1 MKGKNSMIIVSIIF
15 SVIFFLIAFFLIYQV
30 VKGKQKRL
38 GTYIMIVIC
47 LFVAVMFLYLVLTN
61 QFQQINYNVPTQN
74 IKTQISTV
82 FFIFLSTA
90 TYSNNSTVFF
100 VVIHVFHSPKESK
113 KMRHL

>member
-1 MKGKNSMIIVSIIF
+1 MIIVSIIF

-61 QFQQINYNVPTQN
+61 QFQQINYNKISTQN

-100 VVIHVFHSPKESK
+100 CSNPCFPFPKGI
-113 KMRHL
+113 

>member
-1 MKGKNSMIIVSIIF
+1 MIIVSIIF
-15 SVIFFLIAFFLIYQV
+15 SVIFFSVFFLIYQV

-61 QFQQINYNVPTQN
+61 QFQQINYNKFHTEYK
-74 IKTQISTV
+74 KTQISTV

-90 TYSNNSTVFF
+90 TYS
-100 VVIHVFHSPKESK
+100 K
-113 KMRHL
+113 

>member
-1 MKGKNSMIIVSIIF
+1 MIIVSIIF

-61 QFQQINYNVPTQN
+61 QFQQINYN
-74 IKTQISTV
+74 KSTEYKNTDINCV
-82 FFIFLSTA
+82 FYILKHG
-90 TYSNNSTVFF
+90 
-100 VVIHVFHSPKESK
+100 HV
-113 KMRHL
+113 LQ

>member
-1 MKGKNSMIIVSIIF
+1 MIIVSIIF

-61 QFQQINYNVPTQN
+61 QFQQINYIIDTEYKKHRYQLC
-74 IKTQISTV
+74 
-82 FFIFLSTA
+82 FL
-90 TYSNNSTVFF
+90 YS
-100 VVIHVFHSPKESK
+100 
-113 KMRHL
+113 

>member
-1 MKGKNSMIIVSIIF
+1 MIIVSIIF

-61 QFQQINYNVPTQN
+61 QFQQINYNVPHTEYKN
-74 IKTQISTV
+74 TDINCV
-82 FFIFLSTA
+82 FYILKHG
-90 TYSNNSTVFF
+90 
-100 VVIHVFHSPKESK
+100 HV
-113 KMRHL
+113 LQ

>member
-1 MKGKNSMIIVSIIF
+1 M
-15 SVIFFLIAFFLIYQV
+15 IYQV

-74 IKTQISTV
+74 IKNTDINCV
-82 FFIFLSTA
+82 FYILKHG
-90 TYSNNSTVFF
+90 
-100 VVIHVFHSPKESK
+100 HV
-113 KMRHL
+113 LQ

>member
-61 QFQQINYNVPTQN
+61 QFQQINYNKN
-74 IKTQISTV
+74 LHRI
-82 FFIFLSTA
+82 
-90 TYSNNSTVFF
+90 
-100 VVIHVFHSPKESK
+100 
-113 KMRHL
+113 

>member
-61 QFQQINYNVPTQN
+61 QFQQINYNKLSTQN
-74 IKTQISTV
+74 IKNTDINCV
-82 FFIFLSTA
+82 FYILKHG
-90 TYSNNSTVFF
+90 
-100 VVIHVFHSPKESK
+100 HV
-113 KMRHL
+113 LQ

>member
-1 MKGKNSMIIVSIIF
+1 MIIVSIIF

-61 QFQQINYNVPTQN
+61 QFQQINYNSHTEYKKHRYQLC
-74 IKTQISTV
+74 
-82 FFIFLSTA
+82 FL
-90 TYSNNSTVFF
+90 YS
-100 VVIHVFHSPKESK
+100 
-113 KMRHL
+113 

>member
-1 MKGKNSMIIVSIIF
+1 MIIVSIIF

-61 QFQQINYNVPTQN
+61 QFQQINYNASTQN
-74 IKTQISTV
+74 IKNTDINCV
-82 FFIFLSTA
+82 FYILKHG
-90 TYSNNSTVFF
+90 
-100 VVIHVFHSPKESK
+100 HV
-113 KMRHL
+113 LQ

>member
-1 MKGKNSMIIVSIIF
+1 MIIVSIIF

-61 QFQQINYNVPTQN
+61 QFQQINYNVLTQN
-74 IKTQISTV
+74 IKNTDINCV
-82 FFIFLSTA
+82 FYILKHG
-90 TYSNNSTVFF
+90 
-100 VVIHVFHSPKESK
+100 HV
-113 KMRHL
+113 LQ